1 MNIKR
6 DCFYGNNDCNCNV
19 SESSHVDYLVQISRE
34 TRSDNVHE
42 ETHINTNGQ
51 RKEENRKKK
60 RNERNNRAVSPH
72 IQVCKHACVIII
84 ESAMK
89 SEFPPETPLLICVS
103 VFQSD
108 LCQEVNAAGA

>member
-34 TRSDNVHE
+34 TRSDNVHD

-51 RKEENRKKK
+51 RKEENREKKGMRETIVQYLHIFK
-60 RNERNNRAVSPH
+60 SVSMH
-72 IQVCKHACVIII
+72 V
-84 ESAMK
+84 
-89 SEFPPETPLLICVS
+89 LLLLRVR
-103 VFQSD
+103 
-108 LCQEVNAAGA
+108 